1 MKKKKLPF
9 ISIIMNCHNGEK
21 YLKNSIKS
29 VLNQSYKFWELIFF
43 DNQSKDKSK
52 KIVLSFKDKRIKY
65 FSSKKFNSLYEARN
79 LAISKT
85 KGEYVCFLD
94 VDDWWT
100 KTKLAKQVEI
110 IKTNENIKFIY
121 SNCYIFDQTSK
132 KKKLHSI
139 DKLPSGNIT
148 QNLLDDYKIGI
159 VTVMIN
165 KKLLKKRKF
174 NPKYNIIGDFDL
186 FVNLSIKENFFCI
199 QQPLA
204 YYRLHKS
211 NFSKNIK
218 IYSDELTYWISSN
231 SRFLKKKNYSLNKI
245 DFYNKK
251 LKVKKFFYLGP

>member
-132 KKKLHSI
+132 KK
-139 DKLPSGNIT
+139 N
-148 QNLLDDYKIGI
+148 
-159 VTVMIN
+159 
-165 KKLLKKRKF
+165 
-174 NPKYNIIGDFDL
+174 
-186 FVNLSIKENFFCI
+186 
-199 QQPLA
+199 
-204 YYRLHKS
+204 
-211 NFSKNIK
+211 
-218 IYSDELTYWISSN
+218 
-231 SRFLKKKNYSLNKI
+231 
-245 DFYNKK
+245 
-251 LKVKKFFYLGP
+251 